1 MIRSVS
7 RALSVLRALNGRMH
21 STLADLHRDTGLPK
35 PTVYRI
41 LETLRADGYVRDVDG
56 RGSYQLTA
64 KVRELSDGCSERLQI
79 VDAAIPCMIRATRRV
94 KWPLGLSTL
103 DGDRMA
109 VRYSTMPHSPLAYLP
124 TTYGRRHP
132 VTQSSVGLAYLAFCS
147 EPERRF
153 LLPDGLPPRLDA
165 VLEETRRRGYAVRL
179 PAAPGDSATCAVP
192 LADAGELLAVLSMT
206 TFGATMTAA
215 FQKRHVP
222 VLWETAGAIL
232 EAYRPL
238 RQKDQSAAAP
248 STPAAASAS
257 ISSGA

>member
-7 RALSVLRALNGRMH
+7 RALLVLRALNGRMH
-21 STLADLHRDTGLPK
+21 STLAELHRDTGLPK

-41 LETLRADGYVRDVDG
+41 LETLRADGYVREVDG

-64 KVRELSDGCSERLQI
+64 KVRELSDGCSERLLI
-79 VDAAIPCMIRATRRV
+79 VDAAIPCMIDATRRI

-109 VRYSTMPHSPLAYLP
+109 VRYSTMPYSPLAYLP

-132 VTQSSVGLAYLAFCS
+132 VTESCVGIAYLSFCS

-153 LLPDGLPPRLDA
+153 LLPDGVPPRLESI
-165 VLEETRRRGYAVRL
+165 LEATRQRGYAVRQ
-179 PAAPGDSATCAVP
+179 PATPGDSATCAVP
-192 LADAGELLAVLSMT
+192 LRAGDELLAVLSMT
-206 TFGATMTAA
+206 TFGSTMTAS

-222 VLWETAGAIL
+222 VLWETADAIL
-232 EAYRPL
+232 QAYRQL
-238 RQKDQSAAAP
+238 RDNQRGVP
-248 STPAAASAS
+248 STPDAESDS
-257 ISSGA
+257 ISSGV